1 MRNIR
6 VWGLAILTLPTP
18 VHADPIAALLQSLQ
32 TQDYNEIVVQRT
44 FLGRIRVIARGDE
57 TQREIV
63 VHPSSGAVLRD
74 YSRDVQGGSERTAP
88 SVIASPSE
96 RDEDGDSSP
105 AARAGGAEGD
115 NRSAG
120 RDQQTAG
127 ASASAAPSASS
138 NPSASARDDAKSAA
152 AEARDSAKSAR
163 DAAKDAA
170 KAAKDTA
177 KSVSAS
183 AKASAKADRK

>member
-1 MRNIR
+1 M
-6 VWGLAILTLPTP
+6 
-18 VHADPIAALLQSLQ
+18 HADPIAALLQSLQ

-74 YSRDVQGGSERTAP
+74 YSRGVTARSERVPP
-88 SVIASPSE
+88 SVIASPSG
-96 RDEDGDSSP
+96 RDEDGDRSP
-105 AARAGGAEGD
+105 AARAGGADEGD
-115 NRSAG
+115 QSAG
-120 RDQQTAG
+120 GDQQTAG
-127 ASASAAPSASS
+127 ASANAAPSASS
-138 NPSASARDDAKSAA
+138 KPSESARDNAKSAA

-170 KAAKDTA
+170 KGAKSASKAAKDTA
-177 KSVSAS
+177 KPVSAS
-183 AKASAKADRK
+183 AKASAKADRQ